1 MLRQII
7 LKSCIKQVLVMKT
20 LISIISFIIAS
31 PVFSEDARQLNA
43 HEHGIGA
50 LNIAIEAPLVVMEF
64 HAPGAD
70 IVGFEYAAKSD
81 ADLAAISAALK
92 TLEAPLDLFVLP
104 KAARCAVQAVQVE
117 LESDA
122 DHGANE
128 EDHQGHD
135 ARTEEGHQDHDDHDD
150 EHDHKH
156 EDHDDHD
163 EEKHVASS
171 GHTEFH
177 AEYSLI
183 CSNIEALTQI
193 DLAYF
198 EVFPNSKQVA
208 LQLISQS
215 GARAFDIKSGAP
227 RLDLGF

>member
-1 MLRQII
+1 
-7 LKSCIKQVLVMKT
+7 MKT
-20 LISIISFIIAS
+20 LTSIIFFIIAS

-117 LESDA
+117 LESDT

-128 EDHQGHD
+128 EDHQG
-135 ARTEEGHQDHDDHDD
+135 HDD

-163 EEKHVASS
+163 EEKHAASS

-193 DLAYF
+193 DFAYF

-227 RLDLGF
+227 RLDLGL

>member
-1 MLRQII
+1 
-7 LKSCIKQVLVMKT
+7 MKT
-20 LISIISFIIAS
+20 LTSIIFFIIAS

-135 ARTEEGHQDHDDHDD
+135 D

-156 EDHDDHD
+156 EDHNDHD
-163 EEKHVASS
+163 EEKHAASS

-193 DLAYF
+193 DFAYF
-198 EVFPNSKQVA
+198 EAFPNSKQVA

-215 GARAFDIKSGAP
+215 GARAFEIKSGAP
-227 RLDLGF
+227 RLDLGL

>member
-1 MLRQII
+1 
-7 LKSCIKQVLVMKT
+7 MKT
-20 LISIISFIIAS
+20 LTSIIFFIIAS
-31 PVFSEDARQLNA
+31 PVFSEGARQLNA

-135 ARTEEGHQDHDDHDD
+135 AHTEVGHQDHDDHDD
-150 EHDHKH
+150 
-156 EDHDDHD
+156 HD
-163 EEKHVASS
+163 EEKHAASS

-193 DLAYF
+193 DFAYF
-198 EVFPNSKQVA
+198 KVFPNSKQVA

-215 GARAFDIKSGAP
+215 GARAFEIKSGAP
-227 RLDLGF
+227 RLDLGL

>member
-1 MLRQII
+1 M
-7 LKSCIKQVLVMKT
+7 VLIMKALT
-20 LISIISFIIAS
+20 SIISIIIAS
-31 PVFSEDARQLNA
+31 PAFSENVRQLNA
-43 HEHGIGA
+43 HEHGIAA

-81 ADLAAISAALK
+81 ADFAAISAALK
-92 TLEAPLDLFVLP
+92 ILEAPLDLFVLS
-104 KAARCAVQAVQVE
+104 KGARCAVQEVQVE

-122 DHGANE
+122 DNDVNE
-128 EDHQGHD
+128 EDHQ
-135 ARTEEGHQDHDDHDD
+135 DHDD
-150 EHDHKH
+150 ENDHKH

-163 EEKHVASS
+163 EEKHAASS

-193 DLAYF
+193 DFAYF

-227 RLDLGF
+227 RLDLGL

>member
-1 MLRQII
+1 
-7 LKSCIKQVLVMKT
+7 MKT
-20 LISIISFIIAS
+20 LTSIIFFIIAS
-31 PVFSEDARQLNA
+31 PVFSEDARQLSA
-43 HEHGIGA
+43 HEHGISA

-117 LESDA
+117 LESDV

-135 ARTEEGHQDHDDHDD
+135 AHTEVGHQDHDDHNDY
-150 EHDHKH
+150 
-156 EDHDDHD
+156 D
-163 EEKHVASS
+163 EEKHAASS

-193 DLAYF
+193 DFAYF

>member
-1 MLRQII
+1 
-7 LKSCIKQVLVMKT
+7 MKT
-20 LISIISFIIAS
+20 LTSIIFFIIAS

-81 ADLAAISAALK
+81 ADLAAISEALK

-117 LESDA
+117 LESDT

-128 EDHQGHD
+128 EDHQG
-135 ARTEEGHQDHDDHDD
+135 HDD

-163 EEKHVASS
+163 EQKHAASS

-193 DLAYF
+193 DFAYF
-198 EVFPNSKQVA
+198 EAFPNSKQVA

-215 GARAFDIKSGAP
+215 GARAFEIKSGAP
-227 RLDLGF
+227 RLDLGL

>member
-1 MLRQII
+1 M
-7 LKSCIKQVLVMKT
+7 VLIMKALT
-20 LISIISFIIAS
+20 SIISIIIAS
-31 PVFSEDARQLNA
+31 PSFSENVRQLNA
-43 HEHGIGA
+43 HEHGIAA

-104 KAARCAVQAVQVE
+104 KGARCAVQEVQVE

-122 DHGANE
+122 DHDVNE
-128 EDHQGHD
+128 EDHQ
-135 ARTEEGHQDHDDHDD
+135 DHDD
-150 EHDHKH
+150 ENDHKH

-163 EEKHVASS
+163 EEKHAASS

-193 DLAYF
+193 DFAYF
-198 EVFPNSKQVA
+198 EVFPNSKQVE
-208 LQLISQS
+208 LQLVSQS

-227 RLDLGF
+227 RLDLGL

>member
-1 MLRQII
+1 
-7 LKSCIKQVLVMKT
+7 MKALT
-20 LISIISFIIAS
+20 SIISIMIAS
-31 PVFSEDARQLNA
+31 PAFSENVHHLNA
-43 HEHGIGA
+43 HEHGIAA

-104 KAARCAVQAVQVE
+104 KAAHCAVQAVQVE

-122 DHGANE
+122 DHGAKE

-135 ARTEEGHQDHDDHDD
+135 VHTEDGHQDHDDHDYHDD

-156 EDHDDHD
+156 EDHD
-163 EEKHVASS
+163 EEKHAASS

-193 DLAYF
+193 DFAYF

-227 RLDLGF
+227 RLDLGL

>member
-1 MLRQII
+1 
-7 LKSCIKQVLVMKT
+7 MKT
-20 LISIISFIIAS
+20 LTSIIFFIIAS

-135 ARTEEGHQDHDDHDD
+135 AHTEDGHQNHN
-150 EHDHKH
+150 
-156 EDHDDHD
+156 DHDDHD
-163 EEKHVASS
+163 EEKHAASS

-183 CSNIEALTQI
+183 CSNIEALTR
-193 DLAYF
+193 
-198 EVFPNSKQVA
+198 
-208 LQLISQS
+208 LISL
-215 GARAFDIKSGAP
+215 F
-227 RLDLGF
+227 

>member
-1 MLRQII
+1 
-7 LKSCIKQVLVMKT
+7 MKT
-20 LISIISFIIAS
+20 LTSIIFFIIAS

-117 LESDA
+117 LESDT

-128 EDHQGHD
+128 EDHQG
-135 ARTEEGHQDHDDHDD
+135 HDD

-163 EEKHVASS
+163 EQKHAASS

-193 DLAYF
+193 DFAYF
-198 EVFPNSKQVA
+198 EAFPNSKQVA

-227 RLDLGF
+227 RLDLGL

>member
-1 MLRQII
+1 
-7 LKSCIKQVLVMKT
+7 MKT
-20 LISIISFIIAS
+20 LTSIIFFIIAS

-43 HEHGIGA
+43 HEHGIGV

-117 LESDA
+117 LESDT

-135 ARTEEGHQDHDDHDD
+135 DK
-150 EHDHKH
+150 HDHKH

-163 EEKHVASS
+163 EEKHAASS

-193 DLAYF
+193 DFAYF

-215 GARAFDIKSGAP
+215 GARAFDIKNGAP
-227 RLDLGF
+227 RLDLGL

>member
-1 MLRQII
+1 
-7 LKSCIKQVLVMKT
+7 MKT
-20 LISIISFIIAS
+20 LTSIIFFIIAS

-43 HEHGIGA
+43 HEHGIGT

-117 LESDA
+117 LESDT

-135 ARTEEGHQDHDDHDD
+135 DK
-150 EHDHKH
+150 HDHKH
-156 EDHDDHD
+156 EDHGDHD
-163 EEKHVASS
+163 EQKHAASS

-193 DLAYF
+193 DFAYF

-215 GARAFDIKSGAP
+215 GAHAFEIKSGAP
-227 RLDLGF
+227 RLDLGL

>member
-1 MLRQII
+1 
-7 LKSCIKQVLVMKT
+7 MKT
-20 LISIISFIIAS
+20 LTSIISFIIAS

-104 KAARCAVQAVQVE
+104 RAARCAVQAVRVE

-122 DHGANE
+122 DHE
-128 EDHQGHD
+128 
-135 ARTEEGHQDHDDHDD
+135 ARMKRTTKAMMMSTTINMKITTITMKSSMPHPLVTPSFMQNT
-150 EHDHKH
+150 
-156 EDHDDHD
+156 
-163 EEKHVASS
+163 ASS
-171 GHTEFH
+171 
-177 AEYSLI
+177 AAI
-183 CSNIEALTQI
+183 
-193 DLAYF
+193 
-198 EVFPNSKQVA
+198 
-208 LQLISQS
+208 
-215 GARAFDIKSGAP
+215 
-227 RLDLGF
+227 

>member
-1 MLRQII
+1 
-7 LKSCIKQVLVMKT
+7 MKT
-20 LISIISFIIAS
+20 LTSIIFFIIAS

-43 HEHGIGA
+43 HEHGVGA

-117 LESDA
+117 LESDT

-135 ARTEEGHQDHDDHDD
+135 DK
-150 EHDHKH
+150 HDHKH
-156 EDHDDHD
+156 EDHGDHD
-163 EEKHVASS
+163 EQKHAASS

-193 DLAYF
+193 DFAYF

-215 GARAFDIKSGAP
+215 GAHAFDIKSGAP
-227 RLDLGF
+227 RLDLGL

>member
-1 MLRQII
+1 
-7 LKSCIKQVLVMKT
+7 MKT
-20 LISIISFIIAS
+20 LTSIISFIIAS

-135 ARTEEGHQDHDDHDD
+135 AHTEEGHQDHDDHDD
-150 EHDHKH
+150 
-156 EDHDDHD
+156 HD
-163 EEKHVASS
+163 EEKHAASS

-193 DLAYF
+193 DFAYF

-227 RLDLGF
+227 RLDLGL

>member
-1 MLRQII
+1 
-7 LKSCIKQVLVMKT
+7 MKT
-20 LISIISFIIAS
+20 LTSIIFFIIAS

-135 ARTEEGHQDHDDHDD
+135 DK
-150 EHDHKH
+150 HDHKH
-156 EDHDDHD
+156 EDHGDHD
-163 EEKHVASS
+163 EQKHAASS

-193 DLAYF
+193 DFAYF

-215 GARAFDIKSGAP
+215 GAHAFDIKSGAP
-227 RLDLGF
+227 RLDLGL

>member
-1 MLRQII
+1 
-7 LKSCIKQVLVMKT
+7 MKT
-20 LISIISFIIAS
+20 LTSIISFIIAS

-104 KAARCAVQAVQVE
+104 EAARCAVQAVQVE
-117 LESDA
+117 LKSDA

-135 ARTEEGHQDHDDHDD
+135 AHTEDGHQDHDDHDD
-150 EHDHKH
+150 
-156 EDHDDHD
+156 HD
-163 EEKHVASS
+163 EEKHAASS

-193 DLAYF
+193 DFAYF

-215 GARAFDIKSGAP
+215 GARAFEIKSGAP
-227 RLDLGF
+227 RLDLGL

>member
-1 MLRQII
+1 
-7 LKSCIKQVLVMKT
+7 MKT
-20 LISIISFIIAS
+20 LTSIIFFIIAS

-43 HEHGIGA
+43 HEHGIGV

-104 KAARCAVQAVQVE
+104 KGARCAVQEVQVE

-122 DHGANE
+122 DHDVNE
-128 EDHQGHD
+128 EDHQ
-135 ARTEEGHQDHDDHDD
+135 DHDD
-150 EHDHKH
+150 ENDHKH

-163 EEKHVASS
+163 EEKHAASS

-193 DLAYF
+193 DFAYF
-198 EVFPNSKQVA
+198 EVFPNSKQVE

-215 GARAFDIKSGAP
+215 GARVFDIERSAP
-227 RLDLGF
+227 RLDLGL

>member
-1 MLRQII
+1 
-7 LKSCIKQVLVMKT
+7 MKT
-20 LISIISFIIAS
+20 LTSIIFFIIAS

-43 HEHGIGA
+43 HEHGIGT

-117 LESDA
+117 LESDT

-135 ARTEEGHQDHDDHDD
+135 DK
-150 EHDHKH
+150 HDHKH
-156 EDHDDHD
+156 EDHGDHD
-163 EEKHVASS
+163 EQKHAASS

-193 DLAYF
+193 DFAYF

-227 RLDLGF
+227 RLDLGL

>member
-1 MLRQII
+1 
-7 LKSCIKQVLVMKT
+7 MKT
-20 LISIISFIIAS
+20 LTSIIFFIIAS

-43 HEHGIGA
+43 HEHGIGV

-117 LESDA
+117 LESDT

-135 ARTEEGHQDHDDHDD
+135 DK
-150 EHDHKH
+150 HDHKH

-163 EEKHVASS
+163 EQKHAASS

-193 DLAYF
+193 DFAYF

-227 RLDLGF
+227 RLDLGL

>member
-1 MLRQII
+1 
-7 LKSCIKQVLVMKT
+7 MKT
-20 LISIISFIIAS
+20 LTSIIFFIIAS

-104 KAARCAVQAVQVE
+104 RAARCAVQAVQVE
-117 LESDA
+117 LKSDA

-135 ARTEEGHQDHDDHDD
+135 AHTEEGHQDHDDHDD
-150 EHDHKH
+150 
-156 EDHDDHD
+156 HD
-163 EEKHVASS
+163 EEKHAASS

-193 DLAYF
+193 DFAYF

-227 RLDLGF
+227 RLDLGL

>member
-1 MLRQII
+1 
-7 LKSCIKQVLVMKT
+7 MKT
-20 LISIISFIIAS
+20 LTSIIFFIIAS

-43 HEHGIGA
+43 HEHGIGV

-117 LESDA
+117 LESDT

-128 EDHQGHD
+128 EDHQG
-135 ARTEEGHQDHDDHDD
+135 HDD

-163 EEKHVASS
+163 EQKHAASS

-183 CSNIEALTQI
+183 CSNIEAITQI
-193 DLAYF
+193 DFAYF

-227 RLDLGF
+227 RLDLGL

>member
-1 MLRQII
+1 
-7 LKSCIKQVLVMKT
+7 MKT
-20 LISIISFIIAS
+20 LTSIISFIIAS

-104 KAARCAVQAVQVE
+104 KAARCAVQSVQVE

-135 ARTEEGHQDHDDHDD
+135 SLTEDGHQDHDD

-163 EEKHVASS
+163 EEKHAASS

-193 DLAYF
+193 DFAYF

-227 RLDLGF
+227 RLDLGL

>member
-1 MLRQII
+1 
-7 LKSCIKQVLVMKT
+7 MKT
-20 LISIISFIIAS
+20 LTSIIFFIIAS

-43 HEHGIGA
+43 HEHGIGV

-135 ARTEEGHQDHDDHDD
+135 DK
-150 EHDHKH
+150 HDHKH
-156 EDHDDHD
+156 EDHGDHD
-163 EEKHVASS
+163 EQKHAASS

-193 DLAYF
+193 DFAYF

-215 GARAFDIKSGAP
+215 GAHAFDIKSGAP
-227 RLDLGF
+227 RLDLGL

>member
-1 MLRQII
+1 
-7 LKSCIKQVLVMKT
+7 MKT
-20 LISIISFIIAS
+20 LTSIIFFIIAS

-135 ARTEEGHQDHDDHDD
+135 DK
-150 EHDHKH
+150 HDHKH

-163 EEKHVASS
+163 EEKHAASS

-193 DLAYF
+193 DFAYF

-227 RLDLGF
+227 RLDLGL

>member
-1 MLRQII
+1 
-7 LKSCIKQVLVMKT
+7 MKALT
-20 LISIISFIIAS
+20 SIISIIIAS
-31 PVFSEDARQLNA
+31 PAFSENVRQLNA
-43 HEHGIGA
+43 HEHGIAA

-81 ADLAAISAALK
+81 ADFAAISAALK

-104 KAARCAVQAVQVE
+104 KAARCAVQEVQVE

-122 DHGANE
+122 DHDVNE
-128 EDHQGHD
+128 EDHQ
-135 ARTEEGHQDHDDHDD
+135 DHDD
-150 EHDHKH
+150 ENDHKH

-163 EEKHVASS
+163 EEKHAASS

-193 DLAYF
+193 DFAYF
-198 EVFPNSKQVA
+198 EVFPNSKQVE

-215 GARAFDIKSGAP
+215 GARVFDIERSAP
-227 RLDLGF
+227 RLDLGL

>member
-1 MLRQII
+1 M
-7 LKSCIKQVLVMKT
+7 VLIMKALT
-20 LISIISFIIAS
+20 SIISIIIAS
-31 PVFSEDARQLNA
+31 PSFSENVRQLNA
-43 HEHGIGA
+43 HEHGIAA

-104 KAARCAVQAVQVE
+104 KGARCAVQEVQVE

-122 DHGANE
+122 DHDVNE
-128 EDHQGHD
+128 EDHQ
-135 ARTEEGHQDHDDHDD
+135 DHDD
-150 EHDHKH
+150 ENDHKH

-163 EEKHVASS
+163 EEKHAASS

-193 DLAYF
+193 DFAYF
-198 EVFPNSKQVA
+198 EVFPNSKQVE
-208 LQLISQS
+208 LQLVSQS
-215 GARAFDIKSGAP
+215 GASAFDIKSGAP
-227 RLDLGF
+227 RLDLGL

>member
-1 MLRQII
+1 
-7 LKSCIKQVLVMKT
+7 
-20 LISIISFIIAS
+20 
-31 PVFSEDARQLNA
+31 
-43 HEHGIGA
+43 
-50 LNIAIEAPLVVMEF
+50 
-64 HAPGAD
+64 
-70 IVGFEYAAKSD
+70 
-81 ADLAAISAALK
+81 
-92 TLEAPLDLFVLP
+92 
-104 KAARCAVQAVQVE
+104 VQAVQVE

-135 ARTEEGHQDHDDHDD
+135 AHTEVGHQDHDDHDD

-156 EDHDDHD
+156 EDHNDHD
-163 EEKHVASS
+163 EEKHAASS

-193 DLAYF
+193 DFAYF
-198 EVFPNSKQVA
+198 EAFPNSKQVA

-215 GARAFDIKSGAP
+215 GARAFEIKSGAP
-227 RLDLGF
+227 RLDLGL

>member
-1 MLRQII
+1 M
-7 LKSCIKQVLVMKT
+7 VLIMKALT
-20 LISIISFIIAS
+20 SIISIIIAS
-31 PVFSEDARQLNA
+31 PAFSENVRQLNA
-43 HEHGIGA
+43 HEHGIAA

-81 ADLAAISAALK
+81 ADFAAISAALK
-92 TLEAPLDLFVLP
+92 TLEAPLDLFVLS
-104 KAARCAVQAVQVE
+104 KGARCAVQEVQVE

-122 DHGANE
+122 DHDVNE
-128 EDHQGHD
+128 EDHQ
-135 ARTEEGHQDHDDHDD
+135 DHDD
-150 EHDHKH
+150 ENDHKH

-163 EEKHVASS
+163 EEKHAASS

-177 AEYSLI
+177 AEYRLI

-193 DLAYF
+193 DFAYF
-198 EVFPNSKQVA
+198 EVFSNSKQVE

-215 GARAFDIKSGAP
+215 GARVFDIERSAP
-227 RLDLGF
+227 RLDLGL

>member
-1 MLRQII
+1 M
-7 LKSCIKQVLVMKT
+7 VLIMKALT
-20 LISIISFIIAS
+20 SIISIIIAS
-31 PVFSEDARQLNA
+31 PAFSENVRQLNA
-43 HEHGIGA
+43 HEHGIAA
-50 LNIAIEAPLVVMEF
+50 LNIAIEAPLLVMEF

-81 ADLAAISAALK
+81 ADFAAISAALK
-92 TLEAPLDLFVLP
+92 ILEAPLDLFVLP
-104 KAARCAVQAVQVE
+104 KGARCAVREVQVE

-122 DHGANE
+122 DHDVNE
-128 EDHQGHD
+128 EDHQ
-135 ARTEEGHQDHDDHDD
+135 DHDD
-150 EHDHKH
+150 ETDHKH

-163 EEKHVASS
+163 EEKHAASS

-193 DLAYF
+193 DFAYF
-198 EVFPNSKQVA
+198 EVFPNSKQVE

-215 GARAFDIKSGAP
+215 GARVFDIERSAP
-227 RLDLGF
+227 RLDLGL

>member
-1 MLRQII
+1 
-7 LKSCIKQVLVMKT
+7 MKT
-20 LISIISFIIAS
+20 LTSIISFIIAS

-135 ARTEEGHQDHDDHDD
+135 AHTEEGHQDHDDHDD
-150 EHDHKH
+150 
-156 EDHDDHD
+156 HD
-163 EEKHVASS
+163 EEKHAASS

-193 DLAYF
+193 DFAYF

-215 GARAFDIKSGAP
+215 GARAFEIKSGAP
-227 RLDLGF
+227 RLDLGL

>member
-1 MLRQII
+1 
-7 LKSCIKQVLVMKT
+7 MKT
-20 LISIISFIIAS
+20 LTSIIFFIIAS

-43 HEHGIGA
+43 HEHGIGV
-50 LNIAIEAPLVVMEF
+50 LNIAIEAPLVLMEF

-104 KAARCAVQAVQVE
+104 KAARCAVQSVQVE

-135 ARTEEGHQDHDDHDD
+135 D

-156 EDHDDHD
+156 EDHNDHD
-163 EEKHVASS
+163 EEKHAASS

-193 DLAYF
+193 DFAYF

-215 GARAFDIKSGAP
+215 GARAFNIERSAP
-227 RLDLGF
+227 RLDLGL

>member
-1 MLRQII
+1 
-7 LKSCIKQVLVMKT
+7 MKT
-20 LISIISFIIAS
+20 LTSIIFFIIAS

-43 HEHGIGA
+43 HEHGIGV
-50 LNIAIEAPLVVMEF
+50 LNIAIEASLVVMEF

-117 LESDA
+117 LESDT

-135 ARTEEGHQDHDDHDD
+135 DK
-150 EHDHKH
+150 HDHKH
-156 EDHDDHD
+156 EDHGDHD
-163 EEKHVASS
+163 EQKHAASS

-193 DLAYF
+193 DFAYF

-215 GARAFDIKSGAP
+215 GAHAFDIKSGAP
-227 RLDLGF
+227 RLDLGL

>member
-1 MLRQII
+1 
-7 LKSCIKQVLVMKT
+7 MKT
-20 LISIISFIIAS
+20 LTSIIFIIIAS
-31 PVFSEDARQLNA
+31 PVFSGDARQLNA
-43 HEHGIGA
+43 HEHGVGA

-135 ARTEEGHQDHDDHDD
+135 AHTEVGHQDHDDHDDHDD

-156 EDHDDHD
+156 EDHNDHD
-163 EEKHVASS
+163 EEKHAASS

-193 DLAYF
+193 DFAYF

-227 RLDLGF
+227 RLDLGL